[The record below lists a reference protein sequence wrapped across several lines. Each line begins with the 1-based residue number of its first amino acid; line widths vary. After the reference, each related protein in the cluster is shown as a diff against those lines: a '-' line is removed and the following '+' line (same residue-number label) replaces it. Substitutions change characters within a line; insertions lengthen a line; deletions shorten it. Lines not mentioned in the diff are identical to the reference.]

1 MSKRDKMIK
10 EIIGEYDITEII
22 FADKDWSLFLYEL
35 KYSELEDIRYRKGEY
50 KDCNLFIVEDIEDNN
65 DKKLLIT
72 KQNLGIREMLK
83 FNEGKGFI
91 RTIVRDCIYFRDA
104 GITLIKENDKYIT
117 DRCYISV
124 EEALEDGISY

>member
-1 MSKRDKMIK
+1 MSKRDEIIK

-22 FADKDWSLFLYEL
+22 FPDKDWSLFLYEL
-35 KYSELEDIRYRKGEY
+35 KHSELEDIRYRKGEY

-65 DKKLLIT
+65 DKKLLVT

-83 FNEGKGFI
+83 FDEGKGFI
-91 RTIVRDCIYFRDA
+91 RMIVKDCIYFRDS
-104 GITLIKENDKYIT
+104 GITLIKENDKYII